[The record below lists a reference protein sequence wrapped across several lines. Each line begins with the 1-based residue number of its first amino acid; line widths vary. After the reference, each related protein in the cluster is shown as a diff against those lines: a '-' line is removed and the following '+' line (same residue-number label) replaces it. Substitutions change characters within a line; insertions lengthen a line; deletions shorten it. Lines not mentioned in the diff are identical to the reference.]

1 MKKQLIFLIG
11 AILFVAT
18 SVFAQPTKLSKEER
32 KAERRAIFE
41 EQYQQNRETIL
52 DRRFAIEAN
61 RFADRYGRQVFLSPN
76 TNFVLADGETG
87 VIQLAFNN
95 GPGFNGLGGI
105 TLEGRITNFSINPRK
120 NNASNITGRMT
131 VSGTALG
138 AVDVF
143 FNVNGEGNASF
154 RVSSSYGHRF
164 TLHGFITHLDDS
176 VLYQGLTTF

>member
-1 MKKQLIFLIG
+1 MIFLIG
-11 AILFVAT
+11 AILFITT
-18 SVFAQPTKLSKEER
+18 SAFAQQPKLSKEER
-32 KAERRAIFE
+32 RAQRRAALE
-41 EQYQQNRETIL
+41 ESYEENREIIL

-61 RFADRYGRQVFLSPN
+61 RFADRYGRQYFLNSN
-76 TNFVLADGETG
+76 ANFIMADGENG

-95 GPGFNGLGGI
+95 GPGYNGLGGI
-105 TLEGRITNFSINPRK
+105 TLQGRVTKFTVHPRK
-120 NNASNITGRMT
+120 NGALNTTGRMV

-138 AVDVF
+138 AVDIF

-164 TLHGFITHLDDS
+164 TLYGFITHLEDT